1 MSVDRPT
8 FTTTITQSDWS
19 LHRKGPIDQ
28 ARHQEKVK
36 EAISGQLPGILS
48 DESIITGDGKKIV
61 KLPIRSL
68 ELPRFRFDPK
78 NKKDQVGQG
87 NGDSKVG
94 DVLGQQ
100 GQPGNGPG
108 KGPGA
113 GEIPGIDYYEAE
125 ITIDELTQMV
135 FADLGL
141 PFLEPKTQQE
151 VSERKLVFDDVRK
164 TGPMGNLDRRRMIKN
179 ALIRNARETGR
190 ASLGSGI
197 RQDDMR
203 FRTWN
208 ETTEPTTN
216 AVLIAMRDVSGS
228 MGEFEKYVS
237 RASFAWMLRFLRTEY
252 DKVDTVFI
260 THHTQAKEVDEQN
273 FFGLGESGGT
283 TVAPAYQLALDIIDQ
298 RYPRDKFNTY
308 PFHFSDG
315 DTMGGD
321 DNDRSTELAKKLLE
335 NSNQF
340 GYAEVKEG
348 GRQNATSLSQALRR
362 IQDPRM
368 VIANIAKKEDILPA
382 LQTFFVPKVVSGS
395 R

>member
-8 FTTTITQSDWS
+8 FTTTITQNDWG

-28 ARHQEKVK
+28 VRHQEKVK

-87 NGDSKVG
+87 NGDSTVG
-94 DVLGQQ
+94 DILGQQ
-100 GQPGNGPG
+100 GQPGSGPG

-125 ITIDELTQMV
+125 FTIDELTQMV

-141 PFLEPKTQQE
+141 PFLEPKAQQE
-151 VSERKLVFDDVRK
+151 VSENKLVFDDIRK
-164 TGPMGNLDRRRMIKN
+164 KGPMGNLDRRRMIKN

-190 ASLGSGI
+190 ASLEPGI

-208 ETTEPTTN
+208 ETTDPTTN
-216 AVLIAMRDVSGS
+216 AVLIAIRDVSGS

-237 RASFAWMLRFLRTEY
+237 RASYAWMLRFLRTEY

-260 THHTQAKEVDEQN
+260 THHTLAKEVDEQA

-283 TVAPAYQLALDIIDQ
+283 TVAPAYQLALDIIGQ

-315 DTMGGD
+315 DTMGGA
-321 DNDRSTELAKKLLE
+321 DNERSTELAKKLLE

-340 GYAEVKEG
+340 GYAEVREG
-348 GRQNATSLSQALRR
+348 GRPNPSSLSQALKR
-362 IQDPRM
+362 ITDPRM
-368 VIANIAKKEDILPA
+368 VIAQISKKEDIFPA
-382 LQTFFVPKVVSGS
+382 LQTFFAPKVAAS
-395 R
+395 